1 MPIRAIIC
9 DLFDVLFFAKNLA
22 ARRSLEK
29 RLGLPENG
37 LTQAM
42 LYTPQFREAI
52 WGRISGEELWRA
64 VAVDIG
70 LDAQQWSMVADTF
83 YSAIELNTDLLA
95 FLRELRPRYKTAIL
109 SNAPPDVRVLVTQ
122 RFHLER
128 EVDEVI
134 ISAEVGAT
142 KPHLEIYQFAA
153 QRLGV
158 QVQEA
163 LFIDDELRFVEAA
176 RALGMQGVQFKDTEQ
191 AIAEIRA
198 CLLVDDGEQK
208 TLH

>member
-22 ARRSLEK
+22 AHQSLEK

-42 LYTPQFREAI
+42 LRSPQFREAI

-64 VAVDIG
+64 VALDIG
-70 LDAQQWSMVADTF
+70 LEAQEWSMVADTF
-83 YSAIELNTDLLA
+83 YSAIDLNTELLA

-109 SNAPPDVRVLVTQ
+109 SNAPSDVRALVTQ
-122 RFHLER
+122 RFHLEH

-142 KPHLEIYQFAA
+142 KPHPEIYQLAVH
-153 QRLGV
+153 RLGV

-176 RALGMQGVQFKDTEQ
+176 RAVGMQGVQFENTEQ
-191 AIAEIRA
+191 AIAEIRS
-198 CLLVDDGEQK
+198 CLLS
-208 TLH
+208 

>member
-142 KPHLEIYQFAA
+142 KPNLEIYQFAA
-153 QRLGV
+153 QRLSV

-198 CLLVDDGEQK
+198 CLLVDDREQK